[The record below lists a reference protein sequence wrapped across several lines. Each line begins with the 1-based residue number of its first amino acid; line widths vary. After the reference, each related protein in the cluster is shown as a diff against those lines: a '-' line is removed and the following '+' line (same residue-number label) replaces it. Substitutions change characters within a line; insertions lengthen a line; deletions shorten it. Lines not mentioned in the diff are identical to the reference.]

1 MQFPICK
8 IKHLVL
14 DEMLSIPVT
23 FVYES
28 LKRKQNLKAFQR
40 HEMLLN

>member
-1 MQFPICK
+1 MQFSICK

-23 FVYES
+23 FVYEYS
-28 LKRKQNLKAFQR
+28 KGNEIQKHSIIMKCF
-40 HEMLLN
+40 